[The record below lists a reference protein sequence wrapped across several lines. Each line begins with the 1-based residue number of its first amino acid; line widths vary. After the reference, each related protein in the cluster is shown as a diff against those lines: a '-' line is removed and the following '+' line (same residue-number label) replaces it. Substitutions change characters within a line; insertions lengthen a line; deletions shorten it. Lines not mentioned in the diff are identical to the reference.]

1 MIVPIWPIRQP
12 RSESPGLT
20 APSPGDKPLPVS
32 PQDLPCALG
41 LGTLLAL
48 PGVLGSGSSAKD
60 SESSS
65 SVTVV
70 LLLLLLLLLA
80 TGLALA
86 WRRLSRD
93 SGGYYHPAR
102 LGAALWG
109 RTRRL
114 LWASPPGRWL
124 RAQAEVEPPD
134 EDPEQ
139 QQDEQDVEEDYHL
152 VGGLEETESQ
162 EEDQQ
167 CREGPCPQ
175 QVPEPEPRDSNT
187 GGGLGLSSQGPVG
200 SGGSAEALLS
210 DLHAF
215 AGSAAWDDS
224 AEAAGSQ
231 GLHVTAL

>member
-1 MIVPIWPIRQP
+1 M
-12 RSESPGLT
+12 
-20 APSPGDKPLPVS
+20 
-32 PQDLPCALG
+32 DLPCTLG
-41 LGTLLAL
+41 LWMLLAL
-48 PGVLGSGSSAKD
+48 PGALGSGNSAPD
-60 SESSS
+60 SKS

-70 LLLLLLLLLA
+70 LLLLLLLLLVA
-80 TGLALA
+80 GLALA

-124 RAQAEVEPPD
+124 RAELGSPD

-139 QQDEQDVEEDYHL
+139 QEDEPDVEDDYNL
-152 VGGLEETESQ
+152 VSGRDEPGSQ
-162 EEDQQ
+162 EEERQG
-167 CREGPCPQ
+167 EGPSPPQ
-175 QVPEPEPRDSNT
+175 APESAGTARDDDVE
-187 GGGLGLSSQGPVG
+187 GGLGLGCQGPAG

-224 AEAAGSQ
+224 SRAAGGQ

>member
-1 MIVPIWPIRQP
+1 M
-12 RSESPGLT
+12 
-20 APSPGDKPLPVS
+20 
-32 PQDLPCALG
+32 
-41 LGTLLAL
+41 
-48 PGVLGSGSSAKD
+48 
-60 SESSS
+60 
-65 SVTVV
+65 V

-124 RAQAEVEPPD
+124 RARAELESPN
-134 EDPEQ
+134 EDPERQ
-139 QQDEQDVEEDYHL
+139 EDEQEVEDDSF
-152 VGGLEETESQ
+152 GGGQKEAKPQ
-162 EEDQQ
+162 EEEQR
-167 CREGPCPQ
+167 CGERPGPQ
-175 QVPEPEPRDSNT
+175 RGPEPVQEAPSGDME
-187 GGGLGLSSQGPVG
+187 GGLGLSSQGPE
-200 SGGSAEALLS
+200 GSAGSSEALLS

-224 AEAAGSQ
+224 TRAAGGQ

>member
-1 MIVPIWPIRQP
+1 M
-12 RSESPGLT
+12 
-20 APSPGDKPLPVS
+20 
-32 PQDLPCALG
+32 DLPCVLG
-41 LGTLLAL
+41 LWALLAL
-48 PGVLGSGSSAKD
+48 PGVLGSGSGAKD
-60 SESSS
+60 SPGSSS

-80 TGLALA
+80 AGLALA

-124 RAQAEVEPPD
+124 RAELGSPE
-134 EDPEQ
+134 EDPERQ
-139 QQDEQDVEEDYHL
+139 EDEQDAEDDYDL
-152 VGGLEETESQ
+152 GGGHGEREAQ
-162 EEDQQ
+162 EGAQ
-167 CREGPCPQ
+167 RGEGPSPQ
-175 QVPEPEPRDSNT
+175 QTPEPAEEAYDEDAE
-187 GGGLGLSSQGPVG
+187 GGLGLGSQGPVG
-200 SGGSAEALLS
+200 SRGSAEALLS

-224 AEAAGSQ
+224 SRAAGGQ

>member
-1 MIVPIWPIRQP
+1 MGFSADCPKIAQETTDP
-12 RSESPGLT
+12 RS
-20 APSPGDKPLPVS
+20 DPLPFS

-41 LGTLLAL
+41 LWTLLAL
-48 PGVLGSGSSAKD
+48 PGALGSSSSD
-60 SESSS
+60 SGSSS

-70 LLLLLLLLLA
+70 LLLLLLLLLVA
-80 TGLALA
+80 GLALA

-124 RAQAEVEPPD
+124 RAELGSPD

-139 QQDEQDVEEDYHL
+139 QEDEQDVEDDYDL
-152 VGGLEETESQ
+152 LSGQEERRSQ
-162 EEDQQ
+162 EEE
-167 CREGPCPQ
+167 RRGEGPSPPQ
-175 QVPEPEPRDSNT
+175 ATEPAGAVHNDDTEGS
-187 GGGLGLSSQGPVG
+187 LGLSCQGPAG

-224 AEAAGSQ
+224 SRAASGQ

>member
-1 MIVPIWPIRQP
+1 M
-12 RSESPGLT
+12 
-20 APSPGDKPLPVS
+20 
-32 PQDLPCALG
+32 DLPCALG
-41 LGTLLAL
+41 LWTLLAL
-48 PGVLGSGSSAKD
+48 PGALGSSSSD
-60 SESSS
+60 SGSSS

-70 LLLLLLLLLA
+70 LLLLLLLLLVA
-80 TGLALA
+80 GLALA

-124 RAQAEVEPPD
+124 RAELGSPD

-139 QQDEQDVEEDYHL
+139 QEDEQDVEDDYDL
-152 VGGLEETESQ
+152 LSGQEADPREE
-162 EEDQQ
+162 
-167 CREGPCPQ
+167 RRGEGPSPPQ
-175 QVPEPEPRDSNT
+175 ATEPAGAVHNDDTEGS
-187 GGGLGLSSQGPVG
+187 LGLSCQGPAG

-224 AEAAGSQ
+224 SRAASGQ

>member
-1 MIVPIWPIRQP
+1 
-12 RSESPGLT
+12 GLW
-20 APSPGDKPLPVS
+20 
-32 PQDLPCALG
+32 
-41 LGTLLAL
+41 TLLAL
-48 PGVLGSGSSAKD
+48 PGALGSDNRGKGSN
-60 SESSS
+60 S

-70 LLLLLLLLLA
+70 LLLLLLLLLVA
-80 TGLALA
+80 GLALA

-124 RAQAEVEPPD
+124 RAELGSPD
-134 EDPEQ
+134 EDPERQ
-139 QQDEQDVEEDYHL
+139 EDEPDRR
-152 VGGLEETESQ
+152 G
-162 EEDQQ
+162 
-167 CREGPCPQ
+167 EGPSPPQ
-175 QVPEPEPRDSNT
+175 
-187 GGGLGLSSQGPVG
+187 GGLGLSCQGPAG

-224 AEAAGSQ
+224 SRAASGQ